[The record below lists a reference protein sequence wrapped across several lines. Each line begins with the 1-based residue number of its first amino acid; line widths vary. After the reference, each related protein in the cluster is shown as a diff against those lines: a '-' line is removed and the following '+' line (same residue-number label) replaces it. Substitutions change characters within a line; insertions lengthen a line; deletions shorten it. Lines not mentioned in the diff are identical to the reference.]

1 MNMGS
6 RITQRLSELG
16 WSQTDLLDRVEGL
29 EKGTLSALI
38 SRDSQRSIWSE
49 PIANAL
55 GVHHAWLTRGTPP
68 KELEAAASRAPRNSI
83 AWHPVIAWD
92 VPSDLP
98 DNEFAL
104 VERRAVKLAAG
115 SGTIVFEE
123 EELPPLS
130 FRADFLR
137 ARRVTRK
144 ANLVIVYAEGDS
156 MMPTIADGD
165 SVLCDRG
172 QTEIIDGEIYAIDYA
187 GSLRVKRLR
196 KRFDGGVMIISDN
209 ALKHPAESLSFEE
222 ARHVA
227 VLGRVLWRGGSV

>member
-6 RITQRLSELG
+6 RITQRLVELG
-16 WSQTDLLDRVEGL
+16 WTQSDLLDRVDGL
-29 EKGTLSALI
+29 EKGTL

-68 KELEAAASRAPRNSI
+68 KESEASTSRSQKNSV

-104 VERRAVKLAAG
+104 VERRAVRLSAG

-137 ARRVTRK
+137 SRRVTRK

-196 KRFDGGVMIISDN
+196 KRFDGGLIIISDN
-209 ALKHPAESLSFEE
+209 TLKHPSESLSSED
-222 ARHVA
+222 ARHIT